1 MVARHCNLAA
11 KESVQSRTMRIAGII
26 AALIAL
32 VSVDGVAQSMP
43 ADAPMPSTGID
54 FTAVDQFW
62 RVVDVLQKDA
72 EPSDAQWQALLNTPG
87 SRLAQIAIGPVIK
100 EDLELAF
107 RPSQRTMFDSLTKL
121 TNDRA
126 TRLTHLVRAAS
137 MRTQLNAFRDSLTR
151 TAPIAAA
158 VTVAARYLPP
168 GATNTGDP
176 PLVAFAIF
184 RNDGYSLGPG
194 VVVDLLN
201 AYEADLV
208 LFLAHE
214 FHHTYTGRAQEAAL
228 GRAMDY
234 DFKVPDFQLRSA
246 IAALG
251 NEGIADLVDKPYP
264 LTWPNPVRATYVKR
278 YNDEYAKTR
287 ETLRQLDSLLQVVAD
302 DSTQLAPAGQR
313 ARTLLWSN
321 SHANGAYVAR
331 TVYEQFGVDSL
342 FPGISNPAAL
352 LRTYVAAERARGN
365 PSPFTP
371 KGWGV
376 IEQFE
381 RRYWKR

>member
-1 MVARHCNLAA
+1 
-11 KESVQSRTMRIAGII
+11 MRIRQIVS
-26 AALIAL
+26 ALIAL
-32 VSVDGVAQSMP
+32 GAANVGAQSKP
-43 ADAPMPSTGID
+43 AEAPMPSTGLD

-62 RVVDVLQKDA
+62 RIVDELKKDT
-72 EPSDAQWQALLNTPG
+72 EPSEAQWQAYLNTPG
-87 SRLAQIAIGPVIK
+87 SRMAQIAIGTVVK

-107 RPSQRTMFDSLTKL
+107 KPSQRAMFDSLTKL

-126 TRLTHLVRAAS
+126 TRLTHLIRAAS
-137 MRTQLNAFRDSLTR
+137 MRPQLMAYRDSLTR

-158 VTVAARYLPP
+158 VKTAARYLPP

-214 FHHTYTGRAQEAAL
+214 FHHTYTGRVQEAAL
-228 GRAMDY
+228 GRPMDY
-234 DFKVPDFQLRSA
+234 DFKAPDFQLRMAFAA
-246 IAALG
+246 IR

-264 LTWPNPVRATYVKR
+264 LSWPNPVRATYVKR
-278 YNDEYAKTR
+278 YNEEYAKTR
-287 ETLRQLDSLLQVVAD
+287 ETLQQVDSLLQAVAD
-302 DSTQLAPAGQR
+302 DSTQFVAAGQR

-342 FPGISNPAAL
+342 YPGISNPAAL

-371 KGWGV
+371 KGWSV

>member
-1 MVARHCNLAA
+1 
-11 KESVQSRTMRIAGII
+11 MRISRIVVT
-26 AALIAL
+26 LIAFA
-32 VSVDGVAQSMP
+32 SVNGFAQP
-43 ADAPMPSTGID
+43 TPPEAPMPKSGLD

-62 RVVDVLQKDA
+62 RVVDILQKDS
-72 EPSDAQWQALLNTPG
+72 EPTAAQWQALLSTPG
-87 SRLAQIAIGPVIK
+87 ARMAQIAIGPVIK

-151 TAPIAAA
+151 TAPIADA
-158 VTVAARYLPP
+158 VKVAGRYLPP
-168 GATNTGDP
+168 GATDTGEP

-214 FHHTYTGRAQEAAL
+214 FHHTYTGRTQQAAL

-234 DFKVPDFQLRSA
+234 DYKAPDFQLRSA
-246 IAALG
+246 IAALR

-264 LTWPNPVRATYVKR
+264 LTWPNPVRAAYVKR

-287 ETLRQLDSLLQVVAD
+287 ETLRQVDSVLQVVAD
-302 DSTQLAPAGQR
+302 DSTQLVAAGQR
-313 ARTLLWSN
+313 ARALLWSN
-321 SHANGAYVAR
+321 SHANGAYIAR

-342 FPGISNPAAL
+342 FPAISNPAAL

-365 PSPFTP
+365 SSPFTP

-381 RRYWKR
+381 RRYWTR

>member
-1 MVARHCNLAA
+1 
-11 KESVQSRTMRIAGII
+11 MRIPHYVVG
-26 AALIAL
+26 LIAL
-32 VSVDGVAQSMP
+32 VSVNAVAQSTP
-43 ADAPMPSTGID
+43 AEPPMPTTGLD
-54 FTAVDQFW
+54 FTAIDAFW
-62 RVVDVLQKDA
+62 PVVDVLQKGTD
-72 EPSDAQWQALLNTPG
+72 PTDAQWQALLRTPG
-87 SRLAQIAIGPVIK
+87 SRLAQIAIGPVLR

-107 RPSQRTMFDSLTKL
+107 KPSRRTQFDSLTKL

-126 TRLTHLVRAAS
+126 TRLAHLVRAAS
-137 MRTQLNAFRDSLTR
+137 MRAQLNAFRDSLTR
-151 TAPIAAA
+151 TAPLAEA
-158 VTVAARYLPP
+158 VRTAARYLPP
-168 GATNTGDP
+168 GATQVGEP

-228 GRAMDY
+228 GAGTGMKENPAD
-234 DFKVPDFQLRSA
+234 VQLRSA
-246 IAALG
+246 VAALR

-264 LTWPNPVRATYVKR
+264 LAWPNPIRAAYVKR
-278 YNDEYAKTR
+278 YNDEYAKTP

-302 DSTQLAPAGQR
+302 DSTQFTAAGQR

-321 SHANGAYVAR
+321 SHANGAYIAR
-331 TVYEQFGVDSL
+331 TIYERFGVDSL
-342 FPGISNPAAL
+342 FPAITNPAAL
-352 LRTYVAAERARGN
+352 LRTYAAAERARGN
-365 PSPFTP
+365 ATPFST

-376 IEQFE
+376 IEAFE
-381 RRYWKR
+381 RRYWRRN

>member
-1 MVARHCNLAA
+1 
-11 KESVQSRTMRIAGII
+11 MRISSVV

-32 VSVDGVAQSMP
+32 IPATVVAQSKS
-43 ADAPMPSTGID
+43 ADAPMPSTGLD
-54 FTAVDQFW
+54 FTGVDQFW
-62 RVVDVLQKDA
+62 RVVDVLQKDR
-72 EPSDAQWQALLNTPG
+72 EPTEAQWEAFLSTPG

-107 RPSQRTMFDSLTKL
+107 RPSQKTMFDSLTKL
-121 TNDRA
+121 TNDRS
-126 TRLTHLVRAAS
+126 TRLAHLVRAAS
-137 MRTQLNAFRDSLTR
+137 MRAQLNVFRDSLTR
-151 TAPIAAA
+151 SAPIAGA
-158 VTVAARYLPP
+158 VKTAARYLPP

-176 PLVAFAIF
+176 PLVAFTIF

-214 FHHTYTGRAQEAAL
+214 FHHTYTDRIQVAAL
-228 GRAMDY
+228 GREMDY
-234 DFKVPDFQLRSA
+234 NFKAADFQLRSA
-246 IAALG
+246 IAALR

-264 LTWPNPVRATYVKR
+264 LSWPNPVRATYVKR

-287 ETLRQLDSLLQVVAD
+287 ETLGQLDSVLQVVAD
-302 DSTQLAPAGQR
+302 DSTQLAAAGQR
-313 ARTLLWSN
+313 ARALLWSN

-331 TVYEQFGVDSL
+331 TVFEQFGVDSL
-342 FPGISNPAAL
+342 YPGLSNPAAL

-371 KGWGV
+371 KGWSV
-376 IEQFE
+376 VEQFE
-381 RRYWKR
+381 RRYWTKAR

>member
-1 MVARHCNLAA
+1 
-11 KESVQSRTMRIAGII
+11 MRISRFV

-32 VSVDGVAQSMP
+32 LSVNGFAQATP
-43 ADAPMPSTGID
+43 TEAPLPKSGLD

-62 RVVDVLQKDA
+62 RVIDVLQTDL
-72 EPSDAQWQALLNTPG
+72 EPTEAQWQALLSTPG

-126 TRLTHLVRAAS
+126 TRLTHLVPAAS
-137 MRTQLNAFRDSLTR
+137 MRRQLTAYRDSLTR

-158 VTVAARYLPP
+158 VQTAAKFLPP
-168 GATNTGDP
+168 GATNVGEP

-201 AYEADLV
+201 AYESDLV

-234 DFKVPDFQLRSA
+234 DFKAPDFQLRSA
-246 IAALG
+246 IAALR

-264 LTWPNPVRATYVKR
+264 LSWPNPVRATYVKR
-278 YNDEYAKTR
+278 YNDEYSKTR
-287 ETLRQLDSLLQVVAD
+287 ET
-302 DSTQLAPAGQR
+302 
-313 ARTLLWSN
+313 ARS
-321 SHANGAYVAR
+321 S
-331 TVYEQFGVDSL
+331 S
-342 FPGISNPAAL
+342 
-352 LRTYVAAERARGN
+352 
-365 PSPFTP
+365 
-371 KGWGV
+371 
-376 IEQFE
+376 
-381 RRYWKR
+381 